1 MRLDTRYIFN
11 PKPPPIMK
19 IKFKKKKLVYELIPA
34 IFWTTIAIES
44 IISTEKI
51 RWTKFGLLFFGLSYL
66 VLFIFNSINQYLTIE
81 NGIIQKNGLFKFR
94 KKINLAD
101 IIEIKTFAGDYTL
114 ITQNTE
120 LKIQVELIADDSLV
134 ELKRI
139 LSELNLPAEKTPFHD

>member
-1 MRLDTRYIFN
+1 
-11 PKPPPIMK
+11 MK

-34 IFWTTIAIES
+34 IFWTAIAIES

-51 RWTKFGLLFFGLSYL
+51 RWTKFGLLFFGLYYL

-81 NGIIQKNGLFKFR
+81 NGIVQKNGLFKFR

-114 ITQNTE
+114 ITQTTE

-139 LSELNLPAEKTPFHD
+139 LSELDLPAEKTPFHNQTITQ